1 MAEAKLL
8 AGSLCLDFCNTA
20 EWHAAPQPVER
31 LTSYEAL
38 VAWSEQAGAV
48 AEGEAKQLL
57 AEAERQPR
65 EAEAVL
71 QRAVSLREA
80 IYRLFAALAHGRPV
94 DEADLAELNA
104 ALAAALPGLRLV
116 QVESPQR
123 EEGQFA
129 WAWAAGRS
137 DLDRMLWPVVR
148 SAADLLTSADL
159 ARVRQCAGDPCGWLF
174 IDSSRNHSR
183 RWCSMEDCGNRAKAR
198 RHYRRQRETK
208 VGAP

>member
-1 MAEAKLL
+1 MAEVATKLL
-8 AGSLCLDFCNTA
+8 AGRLCLDFANTA
-20 EWHAAPQPVER
+20 DWHAGPQPEER

-38 VAWSEQAGAV
+38 VAWSERAGILS
-48 AEGEAKQLL
+48 GD
-57 AEAERQPR
+57 EAERLLGEAERRPQ

-71 QRAVSLREA
+71 RRAVSLREA

-104 ALAAALPGLRLV
+104 ALAAALPGLRVV
-116 QVESPQR
+116 Q
-123 EEGQFA
+123 EGGNFA
-129 WAWAAGRS
+129 WAWAAASG
-137 DLDRMLWPVVR
+137 DLERMLWPVVR

-183 RWCSMEDCGNRAKAR
+183 RWCDMADCGNRAKAR
-198 RHYRRQRETK
+198 RHYQRRREAGN
-208 VGAP
+208 V